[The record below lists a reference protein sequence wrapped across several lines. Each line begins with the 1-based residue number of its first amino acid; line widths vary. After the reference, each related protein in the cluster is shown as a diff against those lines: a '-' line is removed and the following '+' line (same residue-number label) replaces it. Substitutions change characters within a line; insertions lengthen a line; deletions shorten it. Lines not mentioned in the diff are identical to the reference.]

1 MRISGRVYIDGEEYK
16 NQVVTQGVMS
26 ILLSWKNNTAMSPT
40 HILLSDTIKG
50 PIVDTTFEAYAG
62 LVNDTTYFKADSVLI
77 KDNKLAVE
85 VPVICPVT
93 YTSGTA
99 LLLLVANGNEDG
111 TLSGNE
117 KVLSVL
123 GLTIPAGAARTIIW
137 ELTLDTE

>member
-16 NQVVTQGVMS
+16 NQVVTQGVMA
-26 ILLSWKNNTAMSPT
+26 ILSAWKNNTAFSPT

-50 PIVDTTFEAYAG
+50 SLVNTKFEDYAG
-62 LVNDTTYFKADSVLI
+62 LVDDTTYFTVDSMLI
-77 KDNKLAVE
+77 VDNKLVVVTAVT
-85 VPVICPVT
+85 CPVT
-93 YTSGTA
+93 YTTGTA

-123 GLTIPAGAARTIIW
+123 GIAIPAGTTRTITW
-137 ELTLDTE
+137 ELTLSTE